1 MNEPP
6 RRKRRGIK
14 PQGRINHSIHYC
26 FSIFKLFFEILFVT
40 IQSPAG
46 DSGNRHKPQSG
57 LPLFSVPV
65 AQ

>member
-1 MNEPP
+1 MFI
-6 RRKRRGIK
+6 IK
-14 PQGRINHSIHYC
+14 QAGY
-26 FSIFKLFFEILFVT
+26 IFKKNVT